1 MSEAR
6 NVSPPNAQARN
17 AGPLRALLL
26 RVGTNEHVALS
37 EVLDVNAAQNAVAAR
52 QALGG
57 FAADVV
63 VADVGAT
70 EREAMALLAYL
81 RDPVETPRRGLPFIC
96 LLAESSPERVRRLIK
111 SGVGQVMIKRISVSG
126 LCELAQ
132 YLCDNPMPQV
142 SVPKYIGSDRRR
154 LPMDSYTGPTRR
166 QGE

>member
-1 MSEAR
+1 MSEAH
-6 NVSPPNAQARN
+6 NVSPSKAGARDT
-17 AGPLRALLL
+17 GPLRALLL
-26 RVGTNEHVALS
+26 RVGTNDRIALS
-37 EVLDVNAAQNAVAAR
+37 EVLDVNATQNAAAAR
-52 QALGG
+52 QALGQ

-63 VADVGAT
+63 VADVGST
-70 EREAMALLAYL
+70 EREAMELLAFL
-81 RDPVETPRRGLPFIC
+81 RDPAATPRRGLPFIC

-111 SGVGQVMIKRISVSG
+111 SGVDHVMIKPISVSG

-142 SVPKYIGSDRRR
+142 SVPKYIGPDRRR